1 MTLGPTSTRS
11 CAGRGRGSRH
21 RDAGLALPAVM
32 AVSAAVAASTA
43 IWFESALTESRRT
56 RALSDRLIA
65 FHAAD
70 AALGACTAALLRGT
84 ARDSSAR
91 EPQSELQGELQGEL
105 PGQPQREPT
114 MWQRMPALAHPDAFQ
129 PFADWPMAAQPPR
142 CLIEAWPDADPPDG
156 RAYLITARGV
166 GAQASSAVWL
176 QTQIA
181 VRGGRVVAQ
190 RWRRVAAL
198 HR

>member
-1 MTLGPTSTRS
+1 MMLGPTSTQS

-84 ARDSSAR
+84 ARESSAR
-91 EPQSELQGELQGEL
+91 EPQGEPQSELQ
-105 PGQPQREPT
+105 GQPQREPT

-142 CLIEAWPDADPPDG
+142 CLIEAWPNADPPDG

-181 VRGGRVVAQ
+181 VRGGRVIAQ

>member
-91 EPQSELQGELQGEL
+91 ELQGELQ
-105 PGQPQREPT
+105 GQPQREPT
-114 MWQRMPALAHPDAFQ
+114 MWQRMPALEHPDAFQ

-176 QTQIA
+176 QTQLA

>member
-1 MTLGPTSTRS
+1 MMLGPTSTRS

-84 ARDSSAR
+84 ARDSTAR
-91 EPQSELQGELQGEL
+91 EPQGEL

-166 GAQASSAVWL
+166 GAQTSSAVWL

>member
-91 EPQSELQGELQGEL
+91 ELQGELQ
-105 PGQPQREPT
+105 GQPQREPT
-114 MWQRMPALAHPDAFQ
+114 MWQRMPALEHPDAFQ
-129 PFADWPMAAQPPR
+129 PFSDWPMAAQPPR

-176 QTQIA
+176 QTQLA

>member
-1 MTLGPTSTRS
+1 
-11 CAGRGRGSRH
+11 
-21 RDAGLALPAVM
+21 M

-43 IWFESALTESRRT
+43 IWFEFALTESRRT

-70 AALGACTAALLRGT
+70 AALGACTAALLPGT

-91 EPQSELQGELQGEL
+91 EPQGELKGELKGELQSELQSELQGEL
-105 PGQPQREPT
+105 PGQPQREPI
-114 MWQRMPALAHPDAFQ
+114 MWQRMPALAHPDSFS

-176 QTQIA
+176 QTQLA

>member
-1 MTLGPTSTRS
+1 MMLGPTSTQS

-84 ARDSSAR
+84 ARESSAR
-91 EPQSELQGELQGEL
+91 EPQGELQDDL

-142 CLIEAWPDADPPDG
+142 CLIEAWSDADPPDG

-166 GAQASSAVWL
+166 GAQTSGAVWL

>member
-1 MTLGPTSTRS
+1 MTPGATSTRS
-11 CAGRGRGSRH
+11 GAGRGRGSRH

-32 AVSAAVAASTA
+32 AVSAAVAALTA

-70 AALGACTAALLRGT
+70 AALGACTAALLRGS
-84 ARDSSAR
+84 ARYSSAHAS
-91 EPQSELQGELQGEL
+91 QGQLQGE
-105 PGQPQREPT
+105 PHGQPQREPT

-176 QTQIA
+176 QTQLA

>member
-11 CAGRGRGSRH
+11 CTGRGRGSRH

-91 EPQSELQGELQGEL
+91 ELQGELQ
-105 PGQPQREPT
+105 GQPQREPT
-114 MWQRMPALAHPDAFQ
+114 MWQRMPALEHPDAFQ

-176 QTQIA
+176 QTQLA

>member
-1 MTLGPTSTRS
+1 
-11 CAGRGRGSRH
+11 
-21 RDAGLALPAVM
+21 M

>member
-1 MTLGPTSTRS
+1 MTLGPTSTRA

-91 EPQSELQGELQGEL
+91 EPQGELQGEL
-105 PGQPQREPT
+105 PGQPQREPI
-114 MWQRMPALAHPDAFQ
+114 MWQRMPALAHPDSFS

-176 QTQIA
+176 QTQLA

>member
-1 MTLGPTSTRS
+1 MTLGLTSTRS
-11 CAGRGRGSRH
+11 CAARGRGSRH

-32 AVSAAVAASTA
+32 AVSTAVAALTA

-70 AALGACTAALLRGT
+70 AALGACTAALLRGS
-84 ARDSSAR
+84 ARYSSAHAS
-91 EPQSELQGELQGEL
+91 QGQLQGE
-105 PGQPQREPT
+105 PHGQPQREPT

-176 QTQIA
+176 QTQLA

>member
-1 MTLGPTSTRS
+1 
-11 CAGRGRGSRH
+11 
-21 RDAGLALPAVM
+21 M

-84 ARDSSAR
+84 ARDSTAR
-91 EPQSELQGELQGEL
+91 EPQSELKGELQ
-105 PGQPQREPT
+105 GQPQREPT
-114 MWQRMPALAHPDAFQ
+114 MWQRMPALAHPDAFL

-181 VRGGRVVAQ
+181 VRGGRVIAQ

>member
-1 MTLGPTSTRS
+1 
-11 CAGRGRGSRH
+11 
-21 RDAGLALPAVM
+21 M

-84 ARDSSAR
+84 ARESSAR
-91 EPQSELQGELQGEL
+91 EPQGELQDDL
-105 PGQPQREPT
+105 QGQPQREPI

-156 RAYLITARGV
+156 RAYVITARGV

>member
-1 MTLGPTSTRS
+1 
-11 CAGRGRGSRH
+11 
-21 RDAGLALPAVM
+21 M

-91 EPQSELQGELQGEL
+91 EPQGRLQGEL

-114 MWQRMPALAHPDAFQ
+114 MWQRMPALAHPDAFL

>member
-91 EPQSELQGELQGEL
+91 EPQGRLQGEL
-105 PGQPQREPT
+105 PGQPQREPI
-114 MWQRMPALAHPDAFQ
+114 MWQRIPALAHPDAFQ

-142 CLIEAWPDADPPDG
+142 CLIEAWPNADPPDG

-166 GAQASSAVWL
+166 GAQASSAAWL

-181 VRGGRVVAQ
+181 VRGGRVIAQ

>member
-91 EPQSELQGELQGEL
+91 ELQGELQ
-105 PGQPQREPT
+105 GQPQREPT

>member
-1 MTLGPTSTRS
+1 M
-11 CAGRGRGSRH
+11 
-21 RDAGLALPAVM
+21 
-32 AVSAAVAASTA
+32 
-43 IWFESALTESRRT
+43 TESRRT

-91 EPQSELQGELQGEL
+91 ELQGELQ
-105 PGQPQREPT
+105 GQPQREPT
-114 MWQRMPALAHPDAFQ
+114 MWQRMPALEHPDAFQ
-129 PFADWPMAAQPPR
+129 PFSDWPMAAQPPR

-176 QTQIA
+176 QTQLA

>member
-1 MTLGPTSTRS
+1 M
-11 CAGRGRGSRH
+11 
-21 RDAGLALPAVM
+21 
-32 AVSAAVAASTA
+32 
-43 IWFESALTESRRT
+43 RRM
-56 RALSDRLIA
+56 
-65 FHAAD
+65 
-70 AALGACTAALLRGT
+70 LR
-84 ARDSSAR
+84 SAR
-91 EPQSELQGELQGEL
+91 VPPRCCAVL
-105 PGQPQREPT
+105 RAT
-114 MWQRMPALAHPDAFQ
+114 RTLAHPDAFS

-166 GAQASSAVWL
+166 GAKPSSAVWL
-176 QTQIA
+176 QTQLA

>member
-1 MTLGPTSTRS
+1 
-11 CAGRGRGSRH
+11 
-21 RDAGLALPAVM
+21 M

-70 AALGACTAALLRGT
+70 AALGACTAALLPGT

-91 EPQSELQGELQGEL
+91 EPQSELQGELQG
-105 PGQPQREPT
+105 QPQREPT
-114 MWQRMPALAHPDAFQ
+114 MWQRMPALEHPDAFQ

-176 QTQIA
+176 QTQLA

>member
-1 MTLGPTSTRS
+1 
-11 CAGRGRGSRH
+11 
-21 RDAGLALPAVM
+21 M

-91 EPQSELQGELQGEL
+91 EPQSELQGEL
-105 PGQPQREPT
+105 PGQPQREPI

-176 QTQIA
+176 QTQLA

>member
-1 MTLGPTSTRS
+1 MTLGLTSTRS
-11 CAGRGRGSRH
+11 CAARGRGSRH

-32 AVSAAVAASTA
+32 AVSTAVAALTA

-70 AALGACTAALLRGT
+70 AALGACTAALLRGS
-84 ARDSSAR
+84 ARYSSAHASHG
-91 EPQSELQGELQGEL
+91 QLQGE
-105 PGQPQREPT
+105 PHGQPQREPT
-114 MWQRMPALAHPDAFQ
+114 MWQRMPALAHPDAFS

-166 GAQASSAVWL
+166 GAKPSSAVWL
-176 QTQIA
+176 QTQLA

>member
-1 MTLGPTSTRS
+1 MMLGPTSTRS

-84 ARDSSAR
+84 ARDSTAR
-91 EPQSELQGELQGEL
+91 EPQGRLQGEL
-105 PGQPQREPT
+105 PGQPQREPI

-142 CLIEAWPDADPPDG
+142 CLIEAWPNADPPDG

-166 GAQASSAVWL
+166 GTQASSAVWL

-181 VRGGRVVAQ
+181 VRGGRVIAQ

>member
-91 EPQSELQGELQGEL
+91 ELQGELQ
-105 PGQPQREPT
+105 GQPQREPT

-176 QTQIA
+176 QTQLA

>member
-91 EPQSELQGELQGEL
+91 EPQGRLQGEL
-105 PGQPQREPT
+105 PGQPQREPI

-142 CLIEAWPDADPPDG
+142 CLIEAWPNADPPDG

-166 GAQASSAVWL
+166 GAQASSAAWL

-181 VRGGRVVAQ
+181 VRGGRVIAQ

>member
-91 EPQSELQGELQGEL
+91 ELQGELQ
-105 PGQPQREPT
+105 GQPQREPT
-114 MWQRMPALAHPDAFQ
+114 MWQRMPALEHPDAFQ

>member
-1 MTLGPTSTRS
+1 MTLGPTTTRS
-11 CAGRGRGSRH
+11 RAERGRRSRH

-84 ARDSSAR
+84 ARDSTAR
-91 EPQSELQGELQGEL
+91 EPQGRLQGEL

-142 CLIEAWPDADPPDG
+142 CLIEAWPNADPPDG

-181 VRGGRVVAQ
+181 VRGGRVIAQ